1 MSGARL
7 FRARTR
13 LYLYSC
19 CGERN
24 HLRKFTYSSK
34 LAVYVKARAF
44 CQRGTM
50 NNRPHLL
57 ISTHGCTP
65 PASRARDTHRDSHVR
80 DVTRACTSDQTR
92 ARCNEDAFLSSLCII
107 TFYAA
112 HVYEQ
117 LHFKITDS
125 AAQFVTKFAAAA
137 ADPRG
142 TSQIEAMTALR
153 TRVAN
158 FSTSPTSFD
167 NINFHRT
174 RTINSRPRRRRFRRR
189 QTTKQGRRMRMKRN
203 RRWISSRETEIRRG
217 NTNGFI
223 IGGWRNLIFERNN
236 ENSIAYESVGILN
249 GGEYVRD
256 DRIADYVI
264 FRKSMF
270 ELYRDERI

>member
-1 MSGARL
+1 MP
-7 FRARTR
+7 RTCTN
-13 LYLYSC
+13 SC
-19 CGERN
+19 ILKSRIRPPNLSRN
-24 HLRKFTYSSK
+24 
-34 LAVYVKARAF
+34 
-44 CQRGTM
+44 
-50 NNRPHLL
+50 
-57 ISTHGCTP
+57 
-65 PASRARDTHRDSHVR
+65 SRA
-80 DVTRACTSDQTR
+80 
-92 ARCNEDAFLSSLCII
+92 
-107 TFYAA
+107 AA
-112 HVYEQ
+112 Y
-117 LHFKITDS
+117 
-125 AAQFVTKFAAAA
+125 
-137 ADPRG
+137 PRIG

-158 FSTSPTSFD
+158 FSTSPTSLD

-174 RTINSRPRRRRFRRR
+174 RTINSRSRQRRFRRR
-189 QTTKQGRRMRMKRN
+189 QTGRMRMERN

-256 DRIADYVI
+256 GRIADYVI